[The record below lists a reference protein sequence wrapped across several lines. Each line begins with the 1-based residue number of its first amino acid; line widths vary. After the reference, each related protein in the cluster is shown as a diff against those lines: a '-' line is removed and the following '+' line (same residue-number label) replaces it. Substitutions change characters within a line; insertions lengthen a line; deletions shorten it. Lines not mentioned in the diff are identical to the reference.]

1 MDEKSILATTQS
13 EDVSGENIEKI
24 SQSNDLKNYEEKL
37 ESLKKLFDKELIT
50 KEEYDEKRKEII
62 DENF

>member
-1 MDEKSILATTQS
+1 MTEKKST
-13 EDVSGENIEKI
+13 K
-24 SQSNDLKNYEEKL
+24 SQSNDSDYEEQL

-50 KEEYDEKRKEII
+50 KEEYDEKRKKII

>member
-1 MDEKSILATTQS
+1 MATTQS
-13 EDVSGENIEKI
+13 EDISSESIEKR

-37 ESLKKLFDKELIT
+37 ESLKKLFDKGLIT
-50 KEEYDEKRKEII
+50 KEEYDEKRKEIL